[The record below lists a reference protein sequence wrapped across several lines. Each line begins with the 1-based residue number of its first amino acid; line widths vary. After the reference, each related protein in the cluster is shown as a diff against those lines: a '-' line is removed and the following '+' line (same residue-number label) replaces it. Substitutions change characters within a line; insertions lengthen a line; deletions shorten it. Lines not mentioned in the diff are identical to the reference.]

1 MSYMLE
7 LDISSLDLPVSQ
19 WGCVGDWRGENQ
31 KVVVR
36 MVAVALVKGVD
47 VKGGVWGEFVGI
59 GGLWPVERDR
69 FRRSSSYSSISEGLE
84 GFVV

>member
-1 MSYMLE
+1 MCVMDPRE
-7 LDISSLDLPVSQ
+7 MQ
-19 WGCVGDWRGENQ
+19 EGCVGDWRGENQ

-59 GGLWPVERDR
+59 GGLWPVERGR
-69 FRRSSSYSSISEGLE
+69 FRRSSSSSLISEGLE